1 MKYLIFLTKATALL
15 FPHALACEDHNTS
28 VAATTTKQND
38 DAQRK
43 TEDSWTCL
51 EMQEC
56 IKGCLKEAEKIE
68 EETPTPDSVDET
80 NTTVVVNISQC
91 GEGEWRRIAHLN
103 MSDPNQSCPSR
114 MEWDTCNT
122 CEIVWKKRY
131 QFRNT
136 MRLYKLHN
144 WWISLQQK
152 SAEELWATGIRAYKC
167 IHTLSVNSVDQ
178 IAILCW
184 RS

>member
-103 MSDPNQSCPSR
+103 MSDPNQSCPS
-114 MEWDTCNT
+114 EWNEYTTPVRSCGRKD
-122 CEIVWKKRY
+122 
-131 QFRNT
+131 
-136 MRLYKLHN
+136 
-144 WWISLQQK
+144 ISLGTRCDSINYTTDGYRYNK
-152 SAEELWATGIRAYKC
+152 VCGRALGYRYGYTNAF
-167 IHTLSVNSVDQ
+167 HTLSQARRQD
-178 IAILCW
+178 L
-184 RS
+184 